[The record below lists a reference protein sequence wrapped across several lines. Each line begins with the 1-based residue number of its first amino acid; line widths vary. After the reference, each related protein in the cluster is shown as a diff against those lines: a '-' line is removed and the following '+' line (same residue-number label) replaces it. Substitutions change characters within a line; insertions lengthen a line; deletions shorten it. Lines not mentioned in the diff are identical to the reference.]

1 MLNSIDDYTHRYEVY
16 CGGGGSGK
24 SVGAVQKIVLKA
36 KLNPR
41 KILVVRKV
49 ASTIRD
55 SIYTVVRSI
64 LAQSKTNFIENK
76 TNMTLSLENGSVFIF
91 KGMDNPEKIKSIA
104 DITDIVIEEAT
115 ELTLDDFTQLDIRLR
130 PNNVAFPQIYLM
142 FNPVSQ
148 VNWVYSHWFLNP
160 PSNAMVI
167 KSSYVDNKFLSAE
180 YSATLERLKETNPAY
195 YKIYCLGE
203 FATLDKLVF
212 PIIEKGIYTLSE
224 VPGKVFVGMD
234 FGYINDPS
242 AIIYG
247 KVDKENK
254 DVYITG
260 EYFKTGQTNDQLA
273 QAIEDLGLRKEVIY
287 ADCAEQK
294 SIAELKKLGISR
306 IKACSKGKDSIMHG
320 IQWLIGYKIH
330 VDERLPKII
339 EEFENYTLKKDK
351 NTNEYTNEPIDSFN
365 HGIDALRYG
374 TEPYRKTSGVRW

>member
-1 MLNSIDDYTHRYEVY
+1 
-16 CGGGGSGK
+16 
-24 SVGAVQKIVLKA
+24 
-36 KLNPR
+36 
-41 KILVVRKV
+41 
-49 ASTIRD
+49 
-55 SIYTVVRSI
+55 
-64 LAQSKTNFIENK
+64 
-76 TNMTLSLENGSVFIF
+76 
-91 KGMDNPEKIKSIA
+91 
-104 DITDIVIEEAT
+104 
-115 ELTLDDFTQLDIRLR
+115 
-130 PNNVAFPQIYLM
+130 M
-142 FNPVSQ
+142 FNPVSK

-160 PSNAMVI
+160 PSNALVI

-180 YSATLERLKETNPAY
+180 YRATLERLKETNPAY

-224 VPGKVFVGMD
+224 VPGKLFAGLD
-234 FGYINDPS
+234 WGYVNDPS
-242 AIIYG
+242 AIVWG

-254 DVYITG
+254 DIYITG

-273 QAIEDLGLRKEVIY
+273 QAIEGLGLRKEVIY

-306 IKACSKGKDSIMHG
+306 IKPCSKGKDSIMHG
-320 IQWLIGYKIH
+320 IQWLMGYKIH

-339 EEFENYTLKKDK
+339 EEFENYTWKKDK
-351 NTNEYTNEPIDSFN
+351 NTNEYINEPIDSFN